1 MNLVNG
7 IANALFGL
15 LDGPVRWFGPLP
27 TLVLVSGVFGV
38 LALIAFKHLSFQ
50 KRIKATKDRIK
61 AHLIEIRIYQDDLG
75 IVGKAI
81 LKVLGRNL
89 QYLALNLLP
98 IVPLALPFTIVAAQL
113 VTRFG
118 FAPVPVSAPADALHV
133 TLAGQGTTLH
143 IQLARGSE
151 ARVSELSLRYPPG
164 VEAVSPLVRDPFA
177 GEAWQE
183 IVARAPGEHRIEIAL
198 GAETQ
203 EKLFAAGVQP
213 ARLQPERGSGF
224 WSALLW
230 PAETS
235 FGSGSGFERVS
246 FEYPAREIA
255 WLPSGPGGVL
265 VVFLISSMLFGLL
278 LMKPL
283 KVQV

>member
-7 IANALFGL
+7 IANALFDL
-15 LDGPVRWFGPLP
+15 LGGPVRWFGPLP

-50 KRIKATKDRIK
+50 KRIKAAKDRIK
-61 AHLIEIRIYQDDLG
+61 AHLIEIRIYQDDLA

-89 QYLALNLLP
+89 QYLALNLVP

-118 FAPVPVSAPADALHV
+118 FAPVPVHAGAQAQ
-133 TLAGQGTTLH
+133 LAGQGTTLH
-143 IQLARGSE
+143 IQLAHGSE
-151 ARVSELSLRYPPG
+151 ARVAELGLHYPPG

-183 IVARAPGEHRIEIAL
+183 IVARAPGEHAIEITL
-198 GAETQ
+198 GAET
-203 EKLFAAGVQP
+203 ERKLFAAGTQP
-213 ARLQPERGSGF
+213 ARLQPERGRSF

-230 PAETS
+230 PAEKC
-235 FGSGSGFERVS
+235 FGSDSGFERIS
-246 FEYPAREIA
+246 FEYPEREIA
-255 WLPSGPGGVL
+255 WLPAGPGGVL
-265 VVFLISSMLFGLL
+265 IVFLVSSMLFGAL

>member
-7 IANALFGL
+7 IANALFDL
-15 LDGPVRWFGPLP
+15 LCGPVRWFGPLP

-61 AHLIEIRIYQDDLG
+61 AHLIEIRIYQDDLA

-89 QYLALNLLP
+89 QYLALNLVP
-98 IVPLALPFTIVAAQL
+98 IVPLALPFGLVAAQL

-118 FAPVPVSAPADALHV
+118 FAPVPVAGPAVAGATH
-133 TLAGQGTTLH
+133 LAGSGTTLR
-143 IQLARGSE
+143 IQLAPGSE
-151 ARVSELSLRYPPG
+151 ARVAELRVTYPPG

-183 IVARAPGEHRIEIAL
+183 IVARAPGEHAIEIAL
-198 GAETQ
+198 GAEK
-203 EKLFAAGVQP
+203 EAKLLAAGTQP
-213 ARLQPERGSGF
+213 ARLQPERGRGF

-230 PAETS
+230 PAERS
-235 FGSGSGFERVS
+235 FGSDSGFERVS

-255 WLPSGPGGVL
+255 WLPAGPGGVL
-265 VVFLISSMLFGLL
+265 LVFLLSSMLFGAL